1 MRIKS
6 ILVVIAVIF
15 TFCSLSFAAD
25 IKLPAPLKDGGPSL
39 LKAIDQRGSAPQNG
53 IPALKLSPEDLST
66 VLWAASGKNR
76 DGTKWTVPMAM
87 GLEPYCKLY
96 VADDTG
102 VYLYSWQEHALG
114 QVLSQDI
121 RSKIARQEF
130 VQKAPQIIIM
140 VLDDS
145 IMADRVKDA
154 EGRKEM
160 ELVSVGFMGQN
171 IYLASQAVNAGTRMV
186 FYADR
191 DSIKSLLSLTDDLYP
206 VCIMPIGKN

>member
-15 TFCSLSFAAD
+15 TFCGLSLAAD

-39 LKAIDQRGSAPQNG
+39 LKAIDQRGSAPQSG
-53 IPALKLSPEDLST
+53 IPAQKLSAEDLST

-76 DGTKWTVPMAM
+76 DGAKWTVPMAM

-96 VADDTG
+96 IADDTG
-102 VYLYSWQEHALG
+102 VYLYSWQEHALQ
-114 QVLSQDI
+114 QVLTRDI
-121 RSKIARQEF
+121 RSAIARQEF

-154 EGRKEM
+154 EGRKSM
-160 ELVSVGFMGQN
+160 ELVAVGFMGQN
-171 IYLASQAVNAGTRMV
+171 IYLASQAVNAATRMV
-186 FYADR
+186 FSVDH
-191 DSIKSLLSLTDDLYP
+191 DGIINLLQLTGDHFP
-206 VCIMPIGKN
+206 VCAMPIGK